1 MANKIVVLM
10 VGILAIC
17 CLASVVNAAQGT
29 ATFYTRSPVPSSC
42 YGNENKGVMI
52 AAASAAVFENGRA
65 CGRRYRV
72 TCIGGTNAT
81 PNPCK
86 GGSVDV
92 TIVDYCPPGC
102 AATLDLSQEAFAR
115 IANPDAGKVRI
126 EYNQNSIV

>member
-1 MANKIVVLM
+1 MANKIVVLI

-17 CLASVVNAAQGT
+17 CFASVVVNAAQGT
-29 ATFYTRSPVPSSC
+29 ATFYTPPYVPSSC

-52 AAASAAVFENGRA
+52 AAASDAVWDNRRA

-102 AATLDLSQEAFAR
+102 AATIDLSQEAFAR

-126 EYNQNSIV
+126 QYNQI